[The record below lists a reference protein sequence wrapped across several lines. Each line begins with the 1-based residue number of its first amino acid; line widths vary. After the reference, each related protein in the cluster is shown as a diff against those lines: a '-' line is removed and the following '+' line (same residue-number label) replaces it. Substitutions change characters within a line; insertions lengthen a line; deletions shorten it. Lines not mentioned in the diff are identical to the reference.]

1 VPTAFRVR
9 RRRLLVVGLGAAL
22 LVPLSMGPAGAQTPA
37 TASGSAAPAAGTAVV
52 GKLVRAVAD
61 PRMSAV
67 RKDAPRTKPLA
78 WIEPAHGPA
87 VRVPSDQVAHLPL
100 GATVKVTL
108 GATVTDAS
116 PGPSTQEPARQVLAA
131 SVVSPATAVAVTPT
145 PDEVTVVKVHPRNSD
160 GSADTTP
167 DSTTMTDLLADLNG
181 PVATYWRNE
190 SQGAV
195 ELHATAAADGDTWYT
210 PDPTATTATCANAE
224 ALWANV
230 ATHVGFTPGAN
241 KHLFLYLPSMP
252 DNPTALPDCEY
263 GLGTVGSSLHAGGYA
278 YVRDT
283 LTSVMAHELGHNFGL
298 GHSSEYQCDRSVVNG
313 DCGFADY
320 YDLYD
325 VMGASFEQ
333 VGSLSAP
340 QANLIGVLPTDQ
352 VADLSGHTPGTSTV
366 TLNPMGVHTGKRAI
380 KLGASDGLTYWLEY
394 RSAVGQ
400 DSWLGDSTLNTPH
413 LDQGVVIRAEASG
426 LEDASYGDTSLLL
439 DATPSPQ
446 TGWEADDQEALKAGR
461 SVYLSSLDYYV
472 TVKSATPGPNG
483 TAVVRVQAGD
493 GALPRDLDRNYETD
507 LLTIDPSGVLYRYDS
522 NSTDGGFAGRV
533 VMGRGW
539 QARDLVTMVG
549 DWDGTGMAQDV
560 VGRDSSGNLW
570 LYTGAGRSAGFT
582 SSRIIG
588 KGWSGISGL
597 LSPGDWN
604 GDGNNDLIARRRSDN
619 TLWLYPGNGTGG
631 FGTASQIGAGWGGM
645 SSFEATGDFDLNG
658 TVDFIARRTDG
669 AMLLYRGNGHG
680 GFDGAGQVIGSGWNI
695 FTSITGVGDWDSDG
709 VPDLLARKSDGTM
722 WFYAGTGDG
731 HFVAG
736 TKVGTGWGSFRM
748 AV

>member
-1 VPTAFRVR
+1 
-9 RRRLLVVGLGAAL
+9 
-22 LVPLSMGPAGAQTPA
+22 
-37 TASGSAAPAAGTAVV
+37 
-52 GKLVRAVAD
+52 
-61 PRMSAV
+61 
-67 RKDAPRTKPLA
+67 
-78 WIEPAHGPA
+78 
-87 VRVPSDQVAHLPL
+87 
-100 GATVKVTL
+100 
-108 GATVTDAS
+108 
-116 PGPSTQEPARQVLAA
+116 
-131 SVVSPATAVAVTPT
+131 
-145 PDEVTVVKVHPRNSD
+145 
-160 GSADTTP
+160 
-167 DSTTMTDLLADLNG
+167 
-181 PVATYWRNE
+181 
-190 SQGAV
+190 
-195 ELHATAAADGDTWYT
+195 
-210 PDPTATTATCANAE
+210 
-224 ALWANV
+224 
-230 ATHVGFTPGAN
+230 
-241 KHLFLYLPSMP
+241 
-252 DNPTALPDCEY
+252 
-263 GLGTVGSSLHAGGYA
+263 
-278 YVRDT
+278 
-283 LTSVMAHELGHNFGL
+283 
-298 GHSSEYQCDRSVVNG
+298 VVNG
-313 DCGFADY
+313 TCGFADY

-333 VGSLSAP
+333 LGSLSAP
-340 QANLIGVLPTDQ
+340 QANLIGVLPSEQ
-352 VADLSGHTPGTSTV
+352 VADLSGHTPGTNTV
-366 TLNPMGVHTGKRAI
+366 TLTPMGVHTATKRAI

-439 DATPSPQ
+439 DATPSPEA
-446 TGWEADDQEALKAGR
+446 GWEADDQEALKAGR

-472 TVKSATPGPNG
+472 TVKSTTTGPSG
-483 TAVVRVQAGD
+483 TAVVRIQAGD
-493 GALPRDLDRNYETD
+493 GALPRDLDRNYESD

-522 NSTDGGFAGRV
+522 NSMDGGFAGRV

-582 SSRIIG
+582 GSRIIG

-604 GDGNNDLIARRRSDN
+604 GDGNADLIARRRSDN
-619 TLWLYPGNGTGG
+619 SLWLYPGNGSGG
-631 FGTASQIGAGWGGM
+631 FGTASQIGSGWGGM

-658 TVDFIARRTDG
+658 TSDFIVRRTDG

-731 HFVAG
+731 HFFAG